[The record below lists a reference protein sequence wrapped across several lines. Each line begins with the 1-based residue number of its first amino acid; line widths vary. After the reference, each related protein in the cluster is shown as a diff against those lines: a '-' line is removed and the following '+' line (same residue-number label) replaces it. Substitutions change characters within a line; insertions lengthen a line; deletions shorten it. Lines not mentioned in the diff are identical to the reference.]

1 MNKARD
7 AVIDMPE
14 TDNNNTQNTSKK
26 IRDESMTFR
35 IYVYT
40 FWMDYLLMII
50 MGALGLGIYFLR
62 PAPNRVFP
70 VYFSDGAIVNPE
82 FSYPIRKDIIPIWLA
97 ALLAFIIPSTFIALM
112 QIRLR
117 NFNDANTGI
126 MGLLFSLISA
136 AVFQVFIKWLIGGL
150 RPHFFSVCK
159 PYINA
164 SDYGTGY
171 GFDGLMFDRSIC
183 TGDEKQIND
192 ALESMPSGHSTAA
205 FAGLVYCSLYL
216 NGKLKIFANYRPQYW
231 KLVLFYAP
239 LLVAVLIASSLTID
253 HYHHWYD
260 ILAGSIIGTM
270 FAFGSYR
277 FQYVSIWDYRFNHI
291 PLPRINTEEKFDYHL
306 NHLESYLSASKKCGW
321 INEQIYGAPFD
332 ATATGTLSNLKSTE
346 SMATDMRL

>member
-1 MNKARD
+1 MDRNRD
-7 AVIDMPE
+7 AIIHMQPSDINYPPN
-14 TDNNNTQNTSKK
+14 DIAKSRN
-26 IRDESMTFR
+26 ESMTFR
-35 IYVYT
+35 IYFLT
-40 FWMDYLLMII
+40 FWMDYLLMAA
-50 MGALGLGIYFLR
+50 MGALGLGVYFLR

-70 VYFSDGAIVNPE
+70 VYFANGEIVSPE
-82 FSYPIRKDIIPIWLA
+82 FSYPFGKDIVPIWLA
-97 ALLAFIIPSTFIALM
+97 ALLAFIVPFIFIMLM

-117 NFNDANTGI
+117 SFNDANTAI

-164 SDYGTGY
+164 SDYGTGN

-183 TGDEKQIND
+183 TGNEKQIND

-239 LLVAVLIASSLTID
+239 LLGAVLISASLTID

-260 ILAGSIIGTM
+260 ILAGAVIGTM
-270 FAFGSYR
+270 FAIGSYR
-277 FQYVSIWDYRFNHI
+277 FQYASIWDYRFNHI
-291 PLPRINTEEKFDYHL
+291 PLPRINTEEGFDYHL
-306 NHLESYLSASKKCGW
+306 DHLESYLSGSKKGGW
-321 INEQIYGAPFD
+321 ANEHIYGAPFD
-332 ATATGTLSNLKSTE
+332 ATGTLSILKS
-346 SMATDMRL
+346 SGSIITDIRL

>member
-7 AVIDMPE
+7 AVIAMQPTDM
-14 TDNNNTQNTSKK
+14 DNRQNDSPK
-26 IRDESMTFR
+26 RENESMTLR
-35 IYVYT
+35 LYIST
-40 FWMDYLLMII
+40 FWMDYLLMVIL
-50 MGALGLGIYFLR
+50 GGLGLGIYFLR
-62 PAPNRVFP
+62 PAPNRIFP
-70 VYFSDGAIVNPE
+70 VYYNDGEIVNPE
-82 FSYPIRKDIIPIWLA
+82 LSYPLRKDIIPIWLA
-97 ALLAFIIPSTFIALM
+97 ALLAFIIPFIFIMLM

-117 NFNDANTGI
+117 SFNDANTAI

-159 PYINA
+159 PNINA
-164 SDYGTGY
+164 SSVGLGQ
-171 GFDGLMFDRSIC
+171 GFDGIMFDRSIC

-205 FAGLVYCSLYL
+205 FAGLIYCSLYL

-239 LLVAVLIASSLTID
+239 ILGAVLISSSLTID

-277 FQYVSIWDYRFNHI
+277 FQYASTWDYRFNHI
-291 PLPRINTEEKFDYHL
+291 PLPRINTDEGFDYHL
-306 NHLESYLSASKKCGW
+306 DHIESYLSASRKGGW
-321 INEQIYGAPFD
+321 TNERIYGAPFD
-332 ATATGTLSNLKSTE
+332 ATGTLSILKS
-346 SMATDMRL
+346 SGSIITDVRL